1 MLAPP
6 DRGPTTVPLTSMADV
21 IRSDA
26 PPLAPSQLRPR
37 AVALLAA
44 RDHDRVKW
52 ASRWLQRSGLEV
64 IVVSDAPAVAEAIRR
79 AQPAVV
85 LVEGALA
92 GEVIHR
98 QSSPERAEAPVM
110 VLAASPAAIDEALE
124 AGAADV
130 VALPCDWR
138 LVAHRAATLARAFET
153 RRELEAVQGEL
164 TRARASSEEA
174 QRQLESLL
182 GCDPLTALPNR
193 QRFETVLDHSLRGL
207 RPGDGKV
214 AILLLDLDRLKA
226 LNEVAGRQGGSEV
239 LRQLGARLQ
248 EALQDGTLALPS
260 LLGVTTA
267 ALARMS
273 GDEFTV
279 LLSGLSDR
287 RQAMDSADRLLQLV
301 REPFVV
307 QGRELLLSGS
317 IGIAL
322 APDDGLD
329 SGTLMQR
336 AELAVAWA
344 KQLGGGAAR
353 FYAQDLDRPLAAA
366 EMEQEL
372 RGALERG
379 ELRLAFQPLV
389 GVVDRQIVGSEVLLR
404 WQHPRLGLVPADDF
418 ILVAEEAGVMSAIG
432 EWVMGAACQQLRHWL
447 DRGQPALRLAVN
459 VAVSQLLRGDFP
471 EVVAA
476 ALVRHRIDASLLE
489 LEISERGILQD
500 EGEIGT
506 TLSRLKQLGVRLSVD
521 DFGTG
526 HSALDYLRR
535 FPIDV
540 LKIDRSYVT
549 AVERDGSD
557 TIMASAMVA
566 MAQRLGMSVVAEGVE
581 EEGQL
586 DRLREWGCDTFQ
598 GFLFSPPL
606 SAEDLGRLLQ
616 AQEIHS

>member
-1 MLAPP
+1 
-6 DRGPTTVPLTSMADV
+6 MADV
-21 IRSDA
+21 IRSEA
-26 PPLAPSQLRPR
+26 HPAAPSQLRPR
-37 AVALLAA
+37 PVALLAA
-44 RDHDRVKW
+44 RDRDSLKW
-52 ASRWLQRSGLEV
+52 ASRWLQRAGLEV
-64 IVVSDAPAVAEAIRR
+64 VVAGDATAAAEAARR
-79 AQPAVV
+79 LCPAVV

-92 GEVIHR
+92 APALPG
-98 QSSPERAEAPVM
+98 QSWLSAAGAPVI
-110 VLAASPAAIDEALE
+110 VLAASTAAVEQALDG
-124 AGAADV
+124 GAADV
-130 VALPCDWR
+130 VALPCNWR
-138 LVAHRAATLARAFET
+138 LVAHRAALLARTFEM
-153 RRELEAVQGEL
+153 RGELEALRGEL
-164 TRARASSEEA
+164 AQARAASEET
-174 QRQLESLL
+174 QRQLEALV

-193 QRFETVLDHSLRGL
+193 QRFETVLERSLRGL
-207 RPGDGKV
+207 RPGDGKL
-214 AILLLDLDRLKA
+214 ALLLLDLDRFKA
-226 LNEVAGRQGGSEV
+226 LIEITGRQGGSEV
-239 LRQLGARLQ
+239 LRQLASRLQ
-248 EALQDGTLALPS
+248 GALQNGSLALPS

-267 ALARMS
+267 SLARMS

-287 RQAMDSADRLLQLV
+287 QQALASAERLLQLV
-301 REPFVV
+301 REPFAV
-307 QGRELLLSGS
+307 QGRELLLSAS
-317 IGIAL
+317 IGISL

-336 AELAVAWA
+336 AELAVGWA
-344 KQLGGGAAR
+344 KHRGGGAAR

-389 GVVDRQIVGSEVLLR
+389 DVAQRRIVGSEALLR
-404 WQHPRLGLVPADDF
+404 WQHPRLGVVPPDDF
-418 ILVAEEAGVMSAIG
+418 IPVAEEAGVMSAIG
-432 EWVMGAACQQLRHWL
+432 EWVIGAACQQLRQWL
-447 DRGQPALRLAVN
+447 DHGLPPQRLAVN
-459 VAVSQLLRGDFP
+459 VAVSQLMRGDFP
-471 EVVAA
+471 DLVAA
-476 ALVRHRIDASLLE
+476 ALVRHRLDASLLE
-489 LEISERGILQD
+489 LEISERGILEE
-500 EGEIGT
+500 EGDIGA
-506 TLSRLKQLGVRLSVD
+506 TLARLKQLGVRLSVD

-586 DRLREWGCDTFQ
+586 HRLREWGCDTFQ

-606 SAEDLGRLLQ
+606 SPEELGALYL
-616 AQEIHS
+616 AQQTKENEA